1 MAETVRIL
9 HTADLHLGASLSFL
23 GGTKRATRKAE
34 LLLCLDRLFSLCR
47 TNEIPLLILSGDVF
61 DSNAVDTDIVTA
73 FLSSVKNNGQ
83 VRVVFAAGNHDP
95 LTSDSPFLNNSL
107 PENLTVLGTDDTCV
121 YFEDINTRVYGKSFK
136 SVYMAA
142 SERFSITP
150 PGDNVINIMVLHGDL
165 GSDTVSP
172 YNSISQEF
180 LRNSGMDYVA
190 LGHIHTFSGVKQ
202 TDSVYYAYPGCPEPH
217 GFDESGNAGVICAEV
232 GKNYLKH
239 RFVPTAARTHET
251 VNIDISAAT
260 DNETAA
266 SVILDELKSRFGEN
280 YGKNLYKIILTGG
293 LSEEVRINTAEIKAR
308 LDNEVFYLKI
318 KNCTHIDTDLSVLA
332 HENTLKGKFVKIMLE
347 KINAEPQNAEKLKT
361 ALGIGLKAFR
371 SEVKLDEN

>member
-9 HTADLHLGASLSFL
+9 HTADLHLGASFSYL
-23 GGTKRATRKAE
+23 GGTKRETRTAE
-34 LLLCLDRLFSLCR
+34 LMLCTERLFGICR
-47 TNEIPLLILSGDVF
+47 ANKIPLLILSGDVF
-61 DSNAVDTDIVTA
+61 DSNAVEENIVAA
-73 FLSSVKNNGQ
+73 FLSSVKNNPQ

-107 PENLTVLGTDDTCV
+107 PENLTVLGTADTCV

-150 PGDNVINIMVLHGDL
+150 PDDRVINIMVLHGDS
-165 GSDTVSP
+165 GSDTDSP
-172 YNSISQEF
+172 YGSISQEF

-202 TDSVYYAYPGCPEPH
+202 LDGVYYAYPGCPEPH
-217 GFDESGNAGVICAEV
+217 GFDELGQTGVICAEV
-232 GKNYLKH
+232 GKNYFKH
-239 RFVPTAARTHET
+239 QFVPTGTRAYET

-260 DNETAA
+260 DNA
-266 SVILDELKSRFGEN
+266 SATTVILDELKARFGAEF
-280 YGKNLYKIILTGG
+280 GKNLYKIILTGD
-293 LSEEVRINTAEIKAR
+293 LSDEIRINPAEILTR
-308 LDNEVFYLKI
+308 IGDEVFYAKI
-318 KNCTHIDTDLSVLA
+318 KNRTGVSADLALLA
-332 HENTLKGKFVKIMLE
+332 RENTLKGKFVKIMLE
-347 KINAEPQNAEKLKT
+347 KMSAEPENTEKLKK

-371 SEVKLDEN
+371 SEVKFDEN